1 MQINLPKPLLEEHGK
16 KAVILLHA
24 YSGSPND
31 VHMLSRFLEK
41 ANYTVYAPMFSGH
54 GTMEPQ
60 DILDQK
66 VDLWFQNTQA
76 AIERLKE
83 KGYKQLAVLGLSMG
97 GIMAM
102 GALIQK
108 DPAVIGGGCFC
119 SPIFKTH
126 THVPENFYR
135 YAKKVLSYTNLSEE
149 NLKGKLASIA
159 KNSKVQLK
167 EIENFS
173 ESVSEKVS
181 TIRIPVFLAQAG
193 QDQMID
199 ASTVFKTMQA
209 LEQTKTTLQW
219 YPESDHVVT
228 VGPER
233 KQFEKD
239 VLAYLESLP
248 WNEE

>member
-1 MQINLPKPLLEEHGK
+1 MQINLPKPLFEEHGK

-31 VHMLSRFLEK
+31 VRMLCRFLEK
-41 ANYTVYAPMFSGH
+41 VNYTIYSPMFSGH
-54 GTMEPQ
+54 GTMDPQ
-60 DILDQK
+60 DILEQK
-66 VDLWFQNTQA
+66 VSSWFQDTQN
-76 AIERLKE
+76 AIDRLKA
-83 KGYKQLAVLGLSMG
+83 KGYKQLTVFGLSMG

-102 GALIQK
+102 DALTQK
-108 DPAVIGGGCFC
+108 DPTIIGGGCFC
-119 SPIFKTH
+119 SPIFKTD
-126 THVPENFYR
+126 TNVPENFYR
-135 YAKKVLSYTNLSEE
+135 YAKGVLSYADLSEE
-149 NLKGKLASIA
+149 ELDKRLTRIA
-159 KNSKVQLK
+159 QDSKEQLK

-181 TIRIPVFLAQAG
+181 TIKKPVFLAQAG

-199 ASTVFKTMQA
+199 ASTVFKTAQA

-228 VGPER
+228 IGPER